1 MHVWTLPQ
9 GGTGVSLYS
18 IMNSTLSQDKDSNIK
33 VSTTV
38 FVDILY
44 YNLNVFFLCSSLQ
57 FDLKPQTSSSFLQQ
71 DSAKCVFVLHG
82 HITAVKSLSFC
93 SSGLALVSGEIG
105 GLFNIWSLQVK
116 RQSLHICKIMGNLNI
131 SH

>member
-1 MHVWTLPQ
+1 M
-9 GGTGVSLYS
+9 SLYS

-44 YNLNVFFLCSSLQ
+44 YNLNVVFLCSSLQ
-57 FDLKPQTSSSFLQQ
+57 FDLKPQMSSFLQQ

-105 GLFNIWSLQVK
+105 GLLNIWSLQVK
-116 RQSLHICKIMGNLNI
+116 TQSLHSCKIMGNLNI